1 MTLVWLVGYVAL
13 LGAVPASAQTSAR
26 PASEKADRFVGT
38 WVLDPAKSTF
48 EGAPAQKSS
57 MRTFDYERDG
67 MILCTV
73 HTTSDTGRPSFVHFL
88 ITLDGREHEE
98 LSRSSSGTT
107 SPTYVSAK
115 KVSEQQLDLTF
126 KRDGQGLYLAH
137 VDDFRRRQ
145 DVYREAKGH
154 ERPGAADAVRH
165 GVRQAAVAQAALGA
179 P

>member
-1 MTLVWLVGYVAL
+1 MNRLRTLVWLVGYVAL

-26 PASEKADRFVGT
+26 PASETADRFVGT

-57 MRTFDYERDG
+57 IRTFDYERDG

-98 LSRSSSGTT
+98 LSRNSTGKTP
-107 SPTYVSAK
+107 PTYVSAK
-115 KVSEQQLDLTF
+115 KISEQQLDLTF
-126 KRDGQGLYLAH
+126 KRDGQVYIWH
-137 VDDFRRRQ
+137 TWTISDDGKTFTAKRKGTNAQ
-145 DVYREAKGH
+145 GQPTQFVMVYDK
-154 ERPGAADAVRH
+154 
-165 GVRQAAVAQAALGA
+165 QQ
-179 P
+179 